1 MTADRIYRAALHLY
15 PRPFRERFG
24 DEMVDFF
31 RVRRAAAGNAG
42 VQGLFFFWLRTSV
55 DLVRSVWREHAPDA
69 AFPFRPALFA
79 ARVTADM
86 RDALRFL
93 RRSPGMTMT
102 IVLLMALTIGAASS
116 IFSVVNAVLL
126 KPLPYPDPQQ
136 LVTIWETRPARHVE
150 RNNVS
155 GHEFPVWEERAHA
168 FARMGAITYGAAT
181 LTGAGDPKALVGV
194 RVTSGFFDVMGVRP
208 IVGRTFVPQ
217 EDVPGRGQ
225 VAVLSDGLW
234 RERFGGDPGVIGR
247 KILLD
252 ERPYE
257 VVGVM
262 PDAFNFP
269 PSVLGSRV
277 DYWSPIAEPIRFY
290 RGRHYL
296 AVVARMKPGVTF
308 EQAQNDMVR
317 IAGDLTK
324 ELPDLNYDHS
334 ARVVP
339 LQQDLARSMRASL
352 LFLLGAVLCLLL
364 IGCSN
369 IASLLL
375 ARGLSRQQEISV
387 RLALGSTRL
396 GVARQLLAESILL
409 SLAGTALGLLGT
421 YWIVGTVPA
430 LIPRDLLQLDRVTV
444 DQTVLTFALLTSV
457 VTGLLFGIAP
467 ALHIRRVSLATGLQ
481 LAGRT
486 LIAAGQP
493 RLRRAL
499 IVGQV
504 ALTVVLALG
513 AGLMTRGLLALRAID
528 PGYGTSGMLA
538 VDVALPGSRYPGAVQ
553 QRQFFT
559 ELMARTTANPGVLS
573 AALTTAIPLD
583 GRTSGISINVEGQPA
598 LRPEEDRGARYRIVS
613 TDYFK
618 TMGIPVLHG
627 RGFAESDARIAVP
640 LLRWFPQQPQPDGIE
655 KPQPPPVAVV
665 NATMARLF
673 WPGADPIGHRF
684 KMLFSPWITVV
695 GVVADTRNDSLRDPA
710 KPEVYL
716 CDLQEPQSS
725 MSILVRTAGD
735 PIAFVPSLRSAIWEL
750 DRNLAISSTRTMEDI
765 LGQTLGL
772 PRLTSS
778 LVGMFALLAIG
789 LMLAGIYGLMAFTT
803 TQRLPELGLRVA
815 LGAERRQVLGIVV
828 RQGLVP
834 AITGI
839 AVGLVI
845 AAGLVRVA
853 QQEMFGVPPVDPLTW
868 VAVTILLVLAILL
881 ACWWPARRAA
891 RVDPVIVLRS
901 Q

>member
-15 PRPFRERFG
+15 PRSFRERFG
-24 DEMVDFF
+24 DEMLDFF
-31 RVRRAAAGNAG
+31 RVRRTAARTGG
-42 VQGLFFFWLRTSV
+42 VPAMVFFWLRTFI
-55 DLVRSVWREHAPDA
+55 DLVPSVWREHAPDA
-69 AFPFRPALFA
+69 ALPFRPILFA
-79 ARVTADM
+79 ARVTADL

-102 IVLLMALTIGAASS
+102 IILLMALTIGAASS

-126 KPLPYPDPQQ
+126 KPLPFADPQR

-150 RNNVS
+150 RINVS
-155 GHEFPVWEERAHA
+155 GHEFPVWEEQARA
-168 FARMGAITYGAAT
+168 FERMGAMAYGAAT
-181 LTGAGDPKALVGV
+181 LTGAGDPKALIGV

-208 IVGRTFVPQ
+208 TVGRTFVAQ

-225 VAVLSDGLW
+225 VVVLTDRLW

-252 ERPYE
+252 DRPYE

-269 PSVLGSRV
+269 PSVLGARV
-277 DYWSPIAEPIRFY
+277 DFWSPIAEPIRNY

-296 AVVARMKPGVTF
+296 TVVARMKPDVTL
-308 EQAQNDMVR
+308 EQAQSDMLRVT
-317 IAGDLTK
+317 ADLTK
-324 ELPDLNYDHS
+324 QLPDLNYDQS

-339 LQQDLARSMRASL
+339 LQQDLARNMRASL

-396 GVARQLLAESILL
+396 GIARQLLAESILL
-409 SLAGTALGLLGT
+409 SLTGTALGLLGT

-430 LIPRDLLQLDRVTV
+430 LVPRDLLQLDSIAV
-444 DQTVLTFALLTSV
+444 DRTVLTFALLTSV

-467 ALHIRRVSLATGLQ
+467 ALHIRRVNVATGLQ
-481 LAGRT
+481 LAGRS
-486 LIAAGQP
+486 LIAGGQP
-493 RLRRAL
+493 RLRLAL

-528 PGYGTSGMLA
+528 LGYGTSGKLA
-538 VDVALPGSRYPGAVQ
+538 VDVALPRSRYPSALH

-559 ELMARTTANPGVLS
+559 ELMARTTASPGVVS

-583 GRTSGISINVEGQPA
+583 GRSSGISINVEGQPA
-598 LRPEEDRGARYRIVS
+598 PRPEQDRSARYRIVS
-613 TDYFK
+613 TEYFK
-618 TMGIPVLHG
+618 TMEIPVLQG
-627 RGFAESDARIAVP
+627 RTFAESDARIAVP
-640 LLRWFPQQPQPDGIE
+640 LLRWFPQQPEPEGFE
-655 KPQPPPVAVV
+655 KPQPPPVAII

-673 WPGADPIGHRF
+673 WPGVDPIGHRF
-684 KMLFSPWITVV
+684 KMLFSPWITVI

-710 KPEVYL
+710 RPEVYL

-735 PIAFVPSLRSAIWEL
+735 PIAFAPSMRSAIWEL
-750 DRNLAISSTRTMEDI
+750 DRSLAVISTRTMDDI
-765 LGQTLGL
+765 VGQTFGL

-778 LVGMFALLAIG
+778 LVGIFALLATG

-839 AVGLVI
+839 VVGLI
-845 AAGLVRVA
+845 AAAALVRVVHT
-853 QQEMFGVPPVDPLTW
+853 EIFGVPPVDPLTW
-868 VAVTILLVLAILL
+868 AAVTILLVLAILL